1 MTPLQVFIDHPL
13 LADYCT
19 DSLFLTTLPLVVN
32 PLSGEHVNVTTAS
45 HPALNASYSDDTEFI
60 DA

>member
-1 MTPLQVFIDHPL
+1 MFVDHPL

-32 PLSGEHVNVTTAS
+32 PLSGEHANVSTAS
-45 HPALNASYSDDTEFI
+45 IAALNGSLGNDTELL
-60 DA
+60 AL